1 MLFIFL
7 DLLFSNLLIDTNLQF
22 WTTNHVLSPIWI
34 SLKTAI
40 IATAITFFL
49 GVVAGLWMVNYQG
62 KGKNFIDGILTA
74 PLVLPPTVVGFLLL
88 LILGKNGLIG
98 KLLDLVGIRVIFTWY
113 ATVIAATVVAF
124 PLMYKT
130 SLAAFQQSNNNL
142 LACART
148 LGASE
153 KAILWRITLPL
164 AKPGLIAGT
173 LLSFAR
179 ALGEFGATLM
189 LAGSI
194 PGQTQTIPIAIFFA
208 AESGAMIQALWL
220 VVVLLSISL
229 STITGINYW
238 QNRESRKDR
247 KNKFIRGNRLLAH
260 GKDLESKKTKS
271 IQLEVN
277 IQKQLPEFLLDIAFQ
292 IDSKQAPIGI
302 LGASGMGKSTLL
314 RCIAGLET
322 PDRGKIVLNNKVL
335 FDSAQKIN
343 LPPQERKVGLV
354 FQNYALFPH
363 LTAAENV
370 AFGMSNKKSTSTI
383 KQEVTRQ
390 LQQLN
395 LSGIENC
402 FPHQLSGG
410 EQQRLALARV
420 LASNPILTLLD
431 EPFSALDSSLK
442 TKLTTLLQKRVNQY
456 SGLSIYVTHNFQEA
470 YQLCPQ
476 LLLIDY
482 GKAIAFGTRKDIV
495 YNPPNIKTAQISGY
509 KNFSKA
515 RKNSSETIKA
525 LDWQC
530 NLQIERP
537 IPKDINYIAV
547 RSHAITLVNNNQGIN
562 TFPVWLA
569 QYIEFPD
576 MVVLYL
582 KLRAFSENAKDWDL
596 ESEITIEKWLVLQ
609 NKVLPWYVQVQPEQ
623 IAML

>member
-1 MLFIFL
+1 MF
-7 DLLFSNLLIDTNLQF
+7 FSLLINTSFQF
-22 WTTNHVLSPIWI
+22 WTANHVLNPIWI

-40 IATAITFFL
+40 TTTAITFCV
-49 GVVAGLWMVNYQG
+49 GVGAALWMANYQG
-62 KGKNFIDGILTA
+62 KGKNLIDSILTA

-88 LILGKNGLIG
+88 LTLGKNGFIG

-130 SLAAFQQSNNNL
+130 SLAAFEQSNNNL

-153 KAILWRITLPL
+153 KAILWRIILPL

-208 AESGAMIQALWL
+208 AESGAMTQALWL
-220 VVVLLSISL
+220 VIILLSISL
-229 STITGINYW
+229 STMTGINYW
-238 QNRESRKDR
+238 QYRENIKGR
-247 KNKFIRGNRLLAH
+247 KNRHGRGNRLLAY
-260 GKDLESKKTKS
+260 GKDDESEKTKL

-277 IQKQLPEFLLDIAFQ
+277 IQKQLPEFLLDIAFK
-292 IDSKQAPIGI
+292 INNKQAPLGI
-302 LGASGMGKSTLL
+302 LGASGMGKTTLL
-314 RCIAGLET
+314 RCIAGLDT
-322 PDRGKIVLNNKVL
+322 PDRGIIVLNKKVL
-335 FDSAQKIN
+335 FDSAKKIN

-370 AFGMSNKKSTSTI
+370 AFGMSRKKSVSVI
-383 KQEVTRQ
+383 KREVTRQ
-390 LQQLN
+390 LRQLN
-395 LSGIENC
+395 LLGRKDC
-402 FPHQLSGG
+402 FPYQLSGG

-420 LASNPILTLLD
+420 IASSPNLTLLD
-431 EPFSALDSSLK
+431 EPFSALDTNLK
-442 TKLTTLLQKRVNQY
+442 TKLTVLLQKRFSQY
-456 SGLSIYVTHNFQEA
+456 SGLSIYVTHNFREA

-482 GKAIAFGTRKDIV
+482 GKAIAFGKRQDLVNK
-495 YNPPNIKTAQISGY
+495 PPNIKTAQIAGY
-509 KNFSKA
+509 KNFSNAEK
-515 RKNSSETIKA
+515 KSFKTIKA
-525 LDWQC
+525 LDWHC
-530 NLQIERP
+530 NLQVDKP
-537 IPKDINYIAV
+537 IPKNINYIAI

-562 TFPVWLA
+562 TFLA
-569 QYIEFPD
+569 SLTQYMEFPD
-576 MVVLYL
+576 VVTLYL
-582 KLRAFSENAKDWDL
+582 KMHTFSENEKDWNLKLD
-596 ESEITIEKWLVLQ
+596 ITVEQWLLLQ
-609 NKVLPWYVQVQPEQ
+609 QRELPWHIQLPPEQ
-623 IAML
+623 IIMF